1 VSGLPIGKPSRI
13 RPGDPVGVVAPS
25 GVVDGERLAAGVR
38 VLEGLGWQVI
48 VGGAALSRRA
58 YLAGTDEE
66 RRADLQRMIDDPA
79 VRAVFCARGGY
90 GSQRVVPSLDL
101 APLIRAPKPIVGF
114 SDATALLSAVV
125 RAGVVG
131 FHGPMVAVDV
141 ARGLTSPA
149 LEHLTRT
156 LTDPG
161 YLWDVRVP
169 VPIRPGTATGRLVG
183 GNLSVLVTT
192 LGTPWAIDTDGAVLF
207 LEDVHEWPYRL
218 DRLLTHLR
226 QAGRLDRVAGVVFG
240 TMATCRV
247 AGGVAPVDVV
257 RDFFADVPYP
267 VGFGV
272 ASGHDDTPTDIE
284 NLALPFGVTV
294 SLDVDRGRLTAL
306 EGAVV

>member
-13 RPGDPVGVVAPS
+13 RPGDLVGVVAPS
-25 GVVDGERLAAGVR
+25 GAVDGERLAAGVR
-38 VLEGLGWQVI
+38 VLEGLGWQVV
-48 VGGAALSRRA
+48 VGAAALSRRA

-66 RRADLQRMIDDPA
+66 RRADLQRMIDDPS
-79 VRAVFCARGGY
+79 VRAIFCARGGY
-90 GSQRVVPSLDL
+90 GSQRIVPSLDL
-101 APLIRAPKPIVGF
+101 APLLRAPKSIVGF

-125 RAGVVG
+125 TAGMVS

-141 ARGLTSPA
+141 ARGLTAAA

-156 LTDPG
+156 LSDPG
-161 YLWDVRVP
+161 YLWEVGIP
-169 VPIRPGTATGRLVG
+169 VPIRSGTATGRLVG

-192 LGTPWAIDTDGAVLF
+192 LGTPWALDTEGTILF

-218 DRLLTHLR
+218 DRLLTQLR

-240 TMATCRV
+240 TMATCRGHAGVGALEV
-247 AGGVAPVDVV
+247 A
-257 RDFFADVPYP
+257 RDFFADAPYP

-272 ASGHDDTPTDIE
+272 SSGHDDAPSDID
-284 NLALPFGVTV
+284 NFALPLGVTV
-294 SLDVDRGRLTAL
+294 SLDVDGGRLTAL

>member
-1 VSGLPIGKPSRI
+1 VSGLPIGKPSRL

-25 GVVDGERLAAGVR
+25 GAVDGERLAAGVR
-38 VLEGLGWQVI
+38 VLEGLGWQVVI
-48 VGGAALSRRA
+48 GAAVLSRRA

-66 RRADLQRMIDDPA
+66 RRADLQRMIDDPS
-79 VRAVFCARGGY
+79 VRAIFCARGGY

-101 APLIRAPKPIVGF
+101 APLVRAPKPIVGF

-125 RAGVVG
+125 TAGVAC

-141 ARGLTSPA
+141 ARGLAPPS

-156 LTDPG
+156 LSDPG
-161 YLWDVRVP
+161 YLWDMAVP

-192 LGTPWAIDTDGAVLF
+192 LGTPWALDTEGAILF

-218 DRLLTHLR
+218 DRLLTQLR

-240 TMATCRV
+240 TMATCRGD
-247 AGGVAPVDVV
+247 AGLGPLEVV
-257 RDFFADVPYP
+257 QDFFADAPYP

-272 ASGHDDTPTDIE
+272 VSGHADAPSDIE
-284 NLALPFGVTV
+284 NLALPLGVTV